1 MNTIPLIIGLGK
13 TGISLAKYLAKSAE
27 TLYILESSPNNK
39 YLKELKDLEVEY
51 ILNPEISERT
61 FKLISRIH
69 PSPGVSMK
77 NEAFQYAKNL
87 NIPIQTDIDLY
98 LKNSQSYNILVTG
111 TNGKTTTVSMLE
123 HLLKGFFKDKSISAI
138 GNIGKPVLDFLDK
151 KLDIAIIEI
160 SSFQIEASSRLNSD
174 IGILL
179 NISEDH
185 IDRHKDYSTYK
196 ALKKRVL
203 KDSKR
208 RIASDFLLRA
218 DTARTSF
225 TDYKK
230 QFSDKYFLKNPI
242 FEKWP
247 IHDINNLKAA
257 LTAVDVM
264 LYENNRAQV
273 SSHRGNSMPV
283 LDEAFRIIS
292 SFKRQPHRFELIENN
307 SGVIYINDS
316 KATNIDATLKAIES
330 SRNLNKEG
338 RIFLICGGDLKGQ
351 KLKNNLY
358 LRSTPKFT
366 SKFEEIEK
374 CFIYGKDKE
383 LLKEKLS
390 NLTSCICCDDLDSAY
405 SLANEESQ
413 IGDLVLLSPACSS
426 TDMFEDYRE
435 RGHRFK
441 ELVKRS

>member
-1 MNTIPLIIGLGK
+1 M
-13 TGISLAKYLAKSAE
+13 AKSAE
-27 TLYILESSPNNK
+27 SLYILEQSPKEK
-39 YLKELKDLEVEY
+39 YLKELKDLEVEC

-69 PSPGVSMK
+69 PSPGVSMEH
-77 NEAFQYAKNL
+77 EAFKYAKNL

-98 LKNSQSYNILVTG
+98 LTNSQSYNILITG

-123 HLLKGFFKDKSISAI
+123 HLLRGFFKDKSISAI
-138 GNIGKPVLDFLDK
+138 GNIGKPVLDFLDR

-179 NISEDH
+179 NISQDH
-185 IDRHKDYSTYK
+185 IDRHKSYSTYK
-196 ALKKRVL
+196 SLKKRVL
-203 KDSKR
+203 KDSKT
-208 RIASDFLLRA
+208 RITSDYHRV
-218 DTARTSF
+218 DRMSF
-225 TDYKK
+225 IDYEKSFK
-230 QFSDKYFLKNPI
+230 DEDFLKNPI

-257 LTAVDVM
+257 LTALDVV
-264 LYENNRAQV
+264 LHESNRSTV
-273 SSHRGNSMPV
+273 SSHRGTSMPL
-283 LDEAFRIIS
+283 LDEAFSIIS
-292 SFKRQPHRFELIENN
+292 SFKRQPHRFELIEKN
-307 SGVIYINDS
+307 SGVLYINDS

-351 KLKNNLY
+351 KLEINGFLN
-358 LRSTPKFT
+358 RST

-390 NLTSCICCDDLDSAY
+390 NLTSCICCDNLDSAY
-405 SLANEESQ
+405 SLAKQASEK
-413 IGDLVLLSPACSS
+413 GDLILLSPGCSS
-426 TDMFEDYRE
+426 TDMFKDYQE
-435 RGHRFK
+435 RGNRFK
-441 ELVKRS
+441 ELIKLD

>member
-1 MNTIPLIIGLGK
+1 MNKIPLIIGLGK
-13 TGISLAKYLAKSAE
+13 TGVSLAKYLAKSE
-27 TLYILESSPNNK
+27 ESLYILEQSPKTN

-77 NEAFQYAKNL
+77 HEAFQYAKNL

-151 KLDIAIIEI
+151 RLDIAIIEI

-179 NISEDH
+179 NISQDH

-196 ALKKRVL
+196 SLKKRVL

-208 RIASDFLLRA
+208 RITSDFLLEAERE
-218 DTARTSF
+218 SF
-225 TDYKK
+225 NDYKK
-230 QFSDKYFLKNPI
+230 NFNDEYFLKNPI

-264 LYENNRAQV
+264 LYENNRTQV
-273 SSHRGNSMPV
+273 LSRRGNSMPV

-307 SGVIYINDS
+307 SGVMYINDS

-338 RIFLICGGDLKGQ
+338 RLFLICGGDLKGQ
-351 KLKNNLY
+351 KLENNLY
-358 LRSTPKFT
+358 LRSTPKFS

-405 SLANEESQ
+405 SLANKESQ

-435 RGHRFK
+435 RGLRFK
-441 ELVKRS
+441 ELVKHS